1 MKLFK
6 ISVAWLLMFGMSSST
21 FAGGLGEAI
30 GKAIQQ
36 QTQSQPAKIDKGYVW
51 AGGALFVAGMSM
63 ALYGFLHTSGGEFVS
78 GEVSKES
85 KAGLGGTGLAIAG
98 AGGAIL
104 YLGSQRAK
112 TAPSITLRPGR
123 VTLTKQIAW

>member
-1 MKLFK
+1 MKLFR
-6 ISVAWLLMFGMSSST
+6 ISAAWLLMFGMSTST
-21 FAGGLGEAI
+21 FAGDLGEAI
-30 GKAIQQ
+30 GKAAQQ
-36 QTQSQPAKIDKGYVW
+36 QTQSQAAKIDKTYLW
-51 AGGALFVAGMSM
+51 AGGALFVAGMSV
-63 ALYGFLHTSGGEFVS
+63 AVYGFLHTSGGEFVS

-85 KAGLGGTGLAIAG
+85 KTRLGGAGLAIAG

-112 TAPSITLRPGR
+112 TAPSISIRAGR